1 MILVMYCSRNKREFT
16 LKWTTSLIME
26 YAKNR
31 IFIGNLDLSDYQQ
44 EVNAAAE
51 KICLRNPHMICK
63 RGTLLELAR
72 KEVHDSGYVYKKGK
86 SRSKAFGT
94 CENTPKR

>member
-1 MILVMYCSRNKREFT
+1 MDNQFDNGVHKESHIYRKP
-16 LKWTTSLIME
+16 
-26 YAKNR
+26 
-31 IFIGNLDLSDYQQ
+31 DLSDYQQ
-44 EVNAAAE
+44 EEVNAAAE

-63 RGTLLELAR
+63 RGTLLELAC
-72 KEVHDSGYVYKKGK
+72 KEVHDSGYVYKNGK